1 MTFKLKG
8 RGVSLQDMTDK
19 KMNYESAAFIILLGS
34 LTAFDPLSI
43 DMYLPAFPD
52 IAKSFNVGV
61 SSVELSLSAFFI
73 GLSFGQLIY
82 GPLADI
88 YGRKKPLLFG
98 TIIYALASLGSTFS
112 KSIEVFIFFRI
123 LQALGGCAGMVIT
136 RAIVSDLF
144 DKKKAAHIYSL
155 LMLVMGVAPI
165 LAPMLGGILTKTFG
179 WKSIFITLGG
189 LSLISSLCTYLFL
202 PETHGPTLE
211 KVPRPKILSLYK
223 KTLSGYSD
231 LLKDRGFMSY
241 SLSGGLMRAAM
252 FAYIAGSPFVFI
264 SVFHVSP
271 DKYALLFGSNAVGII
286 GCSQLNRFILKHY
299 SLEKIYRN
307 VMFVSVA
314 LAAILLINSLF
325 FSHVVAIIIP
335 LFLLMASMGFIFP
348 NSAALGLAQ
357 QGHRAGMA
365 SALLGTLQWA
375 IAFFSSFFV
384 SFFHNETAVPMT
396 AVILVSTLLALF
408 CLALIGQRDQ
418 KHAL

>member
-1 MTFKLKG
+1 
-8 RGVSLQDMTDK
+8 MTDK
-19 KMNYESAAFIILLGS
+19 KTNYESAAFIILLGS

-52 IAKSFNVGV
+52 IGKYFNVGA

-73 GLSFGQLIY
+73 GLSLGQLLY

-88 YGRKKPLLFG
+88 YGRKKPLLVG
-98 TIIYALASLGSTFS
+98 TVIYSLASFGATFS
-112 KSIEVFIFFRI
+112 STIEMFIFFRI

-165 LAPMLGGILTKTFG
+165 LAPMLGGFLAKTYG

-189 LSLISSLCTYLFL
+189 LSLLSSLCTLIFL
-202 PETHGPTLE
+202 PETHRPTLE
-211 KVPRPKILSLYK
+211 KIQRPSIFSLYK
-223 KTLSGYSD
+223 KTLSGYAD
-231 LLKDRGFMSY
+231 LFKDKSFMSY

-264 SVFHVSP
+264 TLFHVP
-271 DKYALLFGSNAVGII
+271 ADKYALIFGSNAVGII
-286 GCSQLNRFILKHY
+286 GCSQINRFILKRF

-307 VMFVSVA
+307 VMFISAA
-314 LAAILLINSLF
+314 LAGLLLVNSLF
-325 FSHVVAIIIP
+325 IPHVVAIIIP

-348 NSAALGLAQ
+348 NSAALGLAH

-384 SFFHNETAVPMT
+384 SYFHNETAVPMT
-396 AVILVSTLLALF
+396 TVILVSTLLALL
-408 CLALIGQRDQ
+408 CLALINEKGNQ
-418 KHAL
+418 HAL